1 MQLDE
6 IKIFL
11 ESDNPQKRM
20 SAITALRHYEAAV
33 AVPLLANRLDDPE
46 LIVRSF
52 VVMGLGHKR
61 TPEAFDMLVKILS
74 HEQDANVRGEAA
86 NSLSRYGKEALP
98 YLIQA
103 FDADPNWLVQVSIL
117 PVVAELDCPDEVYD
131 LCDKSLDSSDPI
143 VQCMGIEYLGFLEG
157 SSRHADALEA
167 LLVWA
172 ESENWMIRRQ
182 VALSLAV
189 FEDSYAQK
197 TLLRLRQDPDHRVVA
212 ATLEKLM

>member
-61 TPEAFDMLVKILS
+61 TPEAFEMLVKILS

-86 NSLSRYGKEALP
+86 NSLSRYGKESLP
-98 YLIQA
+98 YLMKA
-103 FDADPNWLVQVSIL
+103 FDANPNWLVQVSIL
-117 PVVAELDCPDEVYD
+117 AVVAELDCPDEVYD
-131 LCDKSLDSSDPI
+131 LCNKSLDSSDPI
-143 VQCMGIEYLGFLEG
+143 VQCMGIEYLGLLEG
-157 SSRHADALEA
+157 SIRRADALDL

-182 VALSLAV
+182 VALSLAA
-189 FEDSYAQK
+189 FEDPYAQK
-197 TLLRLRQDPDHRVVA
+197 TLIRLRQDLDHRVVA
-212 ATLEKLM
+212 ATLEKLI

>member
-1 MQLDE
+1 
-6 IKIFL
+6 
-11 ESDNPQKRM
+11 M
-20 SAITALRHYEAAV
+20 SAITALRHYDADV

-61 TPEAFDMLVKILS
+61 TPEAFDLLVKILS
-74 HEQDANVRGEAA
+74 HERDANVRGEAA
-86 NSLSRYGKEALP
+86 NSLSRYGKESLP
-98 YLIQA
+98 YLMQA
-103 FDADPNWLVQVSIL
+103 FDANPNWLVQVSIL
-117 PVVAELDCPDEVYD
+117 AVVAELDCPNEVYD
-131 LCDKSLDSSDPI
+131 LCDKSLDSSDAI

-157 SSRHADALEA
+157 SIRHADALDL

-182 VALSLAV
+182 VALSLAA

-197 TLLRLRQDPDHRVVA
+197 TILRLRQDPDHRVVA
-212 ATLEKLM
+212 ATLEKLI

>member
-1 MQLDE
+1 MQLNE
-6 IKIFL
+6 IKICL

-20 SAITALRHYEAAV
+20 SAITALRHYDADV

-61 TPEAFDMLVKILS
+61 TPEAFDLLVKILS
-74 HEQDANVRGEAA
+74 HERDANVRGEAA
-86 NSLSRYGKEALP
+86 NSLSRYGKESLP
-98 YLIQA
+98 YLMQA
-103 FDADPNWLVQVSIL
+103 FDANPNWLVQVSIL
-117 PVVAELDCPDEVYD
+117 AVVAELDCPNEVYD
-131 LCDKSLDSSDPI
+131 LCDKSLDSSDAI

-157 SSRHADALEA
+157 SIRHADALDL

-182 VALSLAV
+182 VALSLAA
-189 FEDSYAQK
+189 FEDSYARK
-197 TLLRLRQDPDHRVVA
+197 TILRLRQDPDHRVVA
-212 ATLEKLM
+212 ATLEKLI

>member
-1 MQLDE
+1 MQLEE

-74 HEQDANVRGEAA
+74 HERDANVRGEAA

-157 SSRHADALEA
+157 SIRHADALEM
-167 LLVWA
+167 LLIWA

-182 VALSLAV
+182 VALSLAA
-189 FEDSYAQK
+189 FEDLYAQK

>member
-1 MQLDE
+1 MQLNE
-6 IKIFL
+6 IKICL

-20 SAITALRHYEAAV
+20 SAITALRHYDADV

-61 TPEAFDMLVKILS
+61 TPEAFDLLVKILS
-74 HEQDANVRGEAA
+74 HERDANVRGEAA
-86 NSLSRYGKEALP
+86 NSLSRYGKESLP
-98 YLIQA
+98 YLMQA
-103 FDADPNWLVQVSIL
+103 FDANPNWLVQVSIL
-117 PVVAELDCPDEVYD
+117 AVVAELDCPNEVYD
-131 LCDKSLDSSDPI
+131 LCDKSLDSSDAI

-157 SSRHADALEA
+157 SIRHADALDL

-182 VALSLAV
+182 VALSLAA

-197 TLLRLRQDPDHRVVA
+197 TILRLRQDPDHRVVA
-212 ATLEKLM
+212 ATLEKLI